1 MAIPISYNYRN
12 LLARKLT
19 TLLTVTGVAL
29 VVFVL
34 TAVLMMANGVKK
46 TLVSTGSDNNIIVL
60 RKSATSDVLS
70 AVGRDSA
77 RLVETFPE
85 IATAEDGKPMIS
97 KEAVTIINLYRK
109 ESNDMG
115 NVIVRGVSLD
125 AVKMRPQVRIIS
137 GRIWDPAKSEIII
150 GRSIY
155 ERFKGCDIGQT
166 LKFGTRNWLIVG
178 VFDAQKSGFESEIW
192 GDIEQ
197 MMSAFNRPYFSTMIA
212 RLRDENQKSSFKTR
226 FESETRL
233 QQLQIKGEKE
243 YYNEQSR
250 PLASFLTVLGGIIT
264 GIFSFGAMIGAM
276 ITMYASV
283 ANRTVEIGTLRALG
297 FLRRSILLAF
307 LLESLLIALIGGALG
322 ILLASAL
329 QFVTISMLNFSSFS
343 EIAFSFN
350 LTPLIIVVSFVF
362 ALMMGI
368 LGGFLPAIRASRLNI
383 VNALRAS

>member
-19 TLLTVTGVAL
+19 TLLTVLGIAL
-29 VVFVL
+29 VVFVW
-34 TAVLMMANGVKK
+34 TSALMMANGLKR
-46 TLVSTGSDNNIIVL
+46 TLVSTGSDNNVIVL

-70 AVGRDSA
+70 AVGRESA

-97 KEAVTIINLYRK
+97 KEAVTIINLFRK
-109 ESNDMG
+109 DSKDMG

-125 AVKMRPQVRIIS
+125 AVKMRPQVKIIS
-137 GRIWDPAKSEIII
+137 GRIWDPAKSEVMV
-150 GRSIY
+150 GRSIN
-155 ERFKGCDIGQT
+155 ERFKGCGIGET

-192 GDIEQ
+192 ADIEQ
-197 MMSAFNRPYFSTMIA
+197 TMSAFNRPYFSTMIA
-212 RLRDENQKSSFKTR
+212 RLRDQKQESVFKTR

-243 YYNEQSR
+243 YYDEQSR
-250 PLASFLTVLGGIIT
+250 PLAKFLTALGKGIT

-307 LLESLLIALIGGALG
+307 LLESILIALAGGALG

-329 QFVTISMLNFSSFS
+329 QLKSISMLNFASFT
-343 EIAFSFN
+343 EIAFGFDLS
-350 LTPLIIVVSFVF
+350 PIIVLESLAF
-362 ALMMGI
+362 ALGMGI
-368 LGGFLPAIRASRLNI
+368 LGGFLPAVRASRLNI

>member
-19 TLLTVTGVAL
+19 TLLTVLGVTL
-29 VVFVL
+29 VVFVW
-34 TAVLMMANGVKK
+34 TAVQMMANGLKT
-46 TLVSTGSDNNIIVL
+46 TLVGTGSDNNVIVL

-70 AVGRDSA
+70 AVSRDSA

-85 IATAEDGKPMIS
+85 IASSQDGKPLIS

-109 ESNDMG
+109 GSNDMG
-115 NVIVRGVSLD
+115 NVIVRGVSLN
-125 AVKMRPQVRIIS
+125 ATKMRSQVKIIQ
-137 GRIWDPAKSEIII
+137 GRIWEPAKSEIIV
-150 GRSIY
+150 GRSIN
-155 ERFKGCDIGQT
+155 ERFKGCEIGQT

-178 VFDAQKSGFESEIW
+178 VFNAQKSGFESEIW

-197 MMSAFNRPYFSTMIA
+197 TMSAFNRPYYSTMIA
-212 RLRDENQKSSFKTR
+212 RLRDQKQESSFKTR

-250 PLASFLTVLGGIIT
+250 PLAGFLTILGKFIT
-264 GIFSFGAMIGAM
+264 AIFSFGAMIGAM

-283 ANRTVEIGTLRALG
+283 SNRTTEIGTLRALG
-297 FLRRSILLAF
+297 FLRRNILLAF
-307 LLESLLIALIGGALG
+307 LLESLLIALVGGVLG
-322 ILLASAL
+322 ILLASGL
-329 QFVTISMLNFSSFS
+329 QFLTISMLNFASFS
-343 EIAFSFN
+343 EVAFSFN
-350 LTPLIIVVSFVF
+350 ISTSIVLKSIGF
-362 ALMMGI
+362 ALAMGI
-368 LGGFLPAIRASRLNI
+368 FGGFLPAVQASRLNI

>member
-19 TLLTVTGVAL
+19 TLLTVFGVAL

-46 TLVSTGSDNNIIVL
+46 TLVATGSDNNIIVL

-70 AVGRDSA
+70 AVGRESS
-77 RLVETFPE
+77 RLIETFPE

-109 ESNDMG
+109 GSNDMG
-115 NVIVRGVSLD
+115 NVIVRGVSMD
-125 AVKMRPQVRIIS
+125 AVKMRSQVKVIK

-150 GRSIY
+150 GKSIY
-155 ERFKGCDIGQT
+155 ERFKGCDLGQT

-212 RLRDENQKSSFKTR
+212 RLRDQNQKSSFKTR

-250 PLASFLTVLGGIIT
+250 PLASFLTVLGSIIT
-264 GIFSFGAMIGAM
+264 VIFSVGAMIGAM

-297 FLRRSILLAF
+297 FLRRNILLAF

-329 QFVTISMLNFSSFS
+329 QFITISMLNFSSFS

-350 LTPLIIVVSFVF
+350 MTPWIVLISFGF
-362 ALMMGI
+362 ALLMGI
-368 LGGFLPAIRASRLNI
+368 VGGFFPAIRASRLNI

>member
-1 MAIPISYNYRN
+1 MAIPLSYNYRN

-19 TLLTVTGVAL
+19 TLLTVLGVAL

-34 TAVLMMANGVKK
+34 TAVLMMANGVQK

-70 AVGRDSA
+70 AVGRESA
-77 RLVETFPE
+77 RLIETFPE

-125 AVKMRPQVRIIS
+125 AVKMRPQVKIIG

-150 GRSIY
+150 GKSIHD
-155 ERFKGCDIGQT
+155 RFKGCDIGQT

-178 VFDAQKSGFESEIW
+178 VFEAQKSGFESEIW

-197 MMSAFNRPYFSTMIA
+197 MMSAFNRPYYSTMIA
-212 RLRDENQKSSFKTR
+212 RLRDQNQKSSFKTR

-233 QQLQIKGEKE
+233 QQLQIKGEKD

-250 PLASFLTVLGGIIT
+250 PLASFLTVLGLIIT
-264 GIFSFGAMIGAM
+264 VIFSVGAMIGAM

-297 FLRRSILLAF
+297 FLRRNILLAF
-307 LLESLLIALIGGALG
+307 LLESLLIALTGGALG

-329 QFVTISMLNFSSFS
+329 QFITISMLNFSSFS

-350 LTPLIIVVSFVF
+350 LTPIIVTASFAF
-362 ALMMGI
+362 ALLMGI
-368 LGGFLPAIRASRLNI
+368 VGGFLPAIRASRLNI

>member
-19 TLLTVTGVAL
+19 TLLTVLGVAL

-46 TLVSTGSDNNIIVL
+46 TLVSTGSDKNIIVL

-70 AVGRDSA
+70 AVGRESA
-77 RLVETFPE
+77 RLIETFPE

-109 ESNDMG
+109 SSNDMG

-125 AVKMRPQVRIIS
+125 AVTMRSQVKIIQ

-150 GRSIY
+150 GRSIHD
-155 ERFKGCDIGQT
+155 RFKGCEIGQN

-197 MMSAFNRPYFSTMIA
+197 MMSAFNRPYYSTMIA

-250 PLASFLTVLGGIIT
+250 PLASFLTVLGTIIT
-264 GIFSFGAMIGAM
+264 LIFSVGAMIGAM
-276 ITMYASV
+276 ITMYSSV

-307 LLESLLIALIGGALG
+307 LLESLLIAVIGGALG

-329 QFVTISMLNFSSFS
+329 QFLTISMLNFASFS
-343 EIAFSFN
+343 EVAFSFI
-350 LTPLIIVVSFVF
+350 LTPLIIILSFAF
-362 ALMMGI
+362 ALLMGI
-368 LGGFLPAIRASRLNI
+368 IGGFLPAIRASRLNI

>member
-19 TLLTVTGVAL
+19 TLLTVLGIAL
-29 VVFVL
+29 VVFVW
-34 TAVLMMANGVKK
+34 TSALMMANGLKR
-46 TLVSTGSDNNIIVL
+46 TLVSTGSDNNVIVL

-77 RLVETFPE
+77 RLIETFPE

-97 KEAVTIINLYRK
+97 KEAVTIINLFRK
-109 ESNDMG
+109 DSKDMG

-125 AVKMRPQVRIIS
+125 AVKMRPQVKIIS
-137 GRIWDPAKSEIII
+137 GRIWDPAKSEVMV
-150 GRSIY
+150 GRSIN
-155 ERFKGCDIGQT
+155 ERFKGCGIGET

-192 GDIEQ
+192 ADIEQ
-197 MMSAFNRPYFSTMIA
+197 TMSAFNRPYFSTMIA
-212 RLRDENQKSSFKTR
+212 RLRDQKQESVFKTR

-243 YYNEQSR
+243 YYDEQSR
-250 PLASFLTVLGGIIT
+250 PLAKFLTALGKGIT

-307 LLESLLIALIGGALG
+307 LLESILIALVGGALG

-329 QFVTISMLNFSSFS
+329 QLKSISMLNFASFT
-343 EIAFSFN
+343 EIAFGFDLS
-350 LTPLIIVVSFVF
+350 PIIVLESLAF
-362 ALMMGI
+362 ALGMGI
-368 LGGFLPAIRASRLNI
+368 LGGFLPAVRASRLNI

>member
-19 TLLTVTGVAL
+19 TLLTVFGVAL

-46 TLVSTGSDNNIIVL
+46 TLVATGSDNNIIVL

-70 AVGRDSA
+70 AVGRESS
-77 RLVETFPE
+77 RLIETFPE

-109 ESNDMG
+109 GSNDMG
-115 NVIVRGVSLD
+115 NVIVRGVSMD
-125 AVKMRPQVRIIS
+125 AVKMRSQVKVIK

-150 GRSIY
+150 GKSIY
-155 ERFKGCDIGQT
+155 ERFKGCDLGQT

-212 RLRDENQKSSFKTR
+212 RLRDQNQKSSFKTR

-250 PLASFLTVLGGIIT
+250 PLASFLTVLGSIIT
-264 GIFSFGAMIGAM
+264 VIFSVGAMIGAM

-297 FLRRSILLAF
+297 FLRRNILLAF

-329 QFVTISMLNFSSFS
+329 QFITISMLNFSSFS

-350 LTPLIIVVSFVF
+350 MTPWIVLISFGF
-362 ALMMGI
+362 ALLMGI
-368 LGGFLPAIRASRLNI
+368 VGGFLPAIRASRLNI

>member
-19 TLLTVTGVAL
+19 TLLTVLGIAL
-29 VVFVL
+29 VVFVW
-34 TAVLMMANGVKK
+34 TSALMMANGLKR
-46 TLVSTGSDNNIIVL
+46 TLVSTGSDNNVIVL

-70 AVGRDSA
+70 AVGRESA

-97 KEAVTIINLYRK
+97 KEAVTIINLFRK
-109 ESNDMG
+109 DSKDMG

-125 AVKMRPQVRIIS
+125 AVKMRPQVKIIS
-137 GRIWDPAKSEIII
+137 GRIWDPAKSEVMV
-150 GRSIY
+150 GRSIN
-155 ERFKGCDIGQT
+155 ERFKGCGIGET

-192 GDIEQ
+192 ADIEQ
-197 MMSAFNRPYFSTMIA
+197 TMSAFNRPYFSTMIA
-212 RLRDENQKSSFKTR
+212 RLRDQKQESVFKTR

-243 YYNEQSR
+243 YYDEQSR
-250 PLASFLTVLGGIIT
+250 PLAKFLTALGKGIT

-307 LLESLLIALIGGALG
+307 LLESILIALVGGALG

-329 QFVTISMLNFSSFS
+329 QLKSISMLNFASFT
-343 EIAFSFN
+343 EIAFGFDLS
-350 LTPLIIVVSFVF
+350 PIIVLESLAF
-362 ALMMGI
+362 ALGMGI
-368 LGGFLPAIRASRLNI
+368 LGGFLPAVRASRLNI